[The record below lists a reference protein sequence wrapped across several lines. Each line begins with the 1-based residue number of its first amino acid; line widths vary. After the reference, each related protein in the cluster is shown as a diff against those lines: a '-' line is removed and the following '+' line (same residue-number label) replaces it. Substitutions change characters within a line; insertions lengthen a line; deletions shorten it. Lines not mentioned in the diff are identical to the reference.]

1 MLGSTS
7 AWMGELLFISISIS
21 MHSIISEREREEV
34 FSKQERND
42 DDDDGMNV
50 CVRRNEMRRITI

>member
-1 MLGSTS
+1 
-7 AWMGELLFISISIS
+7 MGELLFISISIS